1 MRPGKLTKAA
11 STVHYAATTPAMAA
25 AQVRKA
31 KKPRI
36 GLYVG
41 LGVGVAVAVA
51 AVIFAPK
58 LLDKYNQ
65 HKEVVA
71 AEQAATNTPPPPP
84 PEPEAGEILQKL
96 DATYK
101 AFTSYS
107 VQGIS
112 VGTVDMS
119 QVNPKLTQPQI
130 VTTKLSLRLGRP
142 DHYRMEWERGQ
153 GPQHIKGAIWAAGKG
168 DFIHTG
174 NTTARVKDRETA
186 LTTAASSSGTLGMLT
201 AAMFFGETNSPATV
215 LKNFMKS
222 PSETLNNQ
230 KCYVLTG
237 QLGHMNLMFWI
248 RKSDFVIA
256 QTELILGGKVDEA
269 ELAGKSYAQKA
280 QLERA
285 AKLKGNFIETYQ
297 EIVLNK
303 ALNPADFETSFPPNA
318 APAKPEKQQRRSRH

>member
-25 AQVRKA
+25 ALHRKA

-71 AEQAATNTPPPPP
+71 AEQAATNAPPPPP
-84 PEPEAGEILQKL
+84 PELEADEILQKL

-107 VQGIS
+107 AQGIS

-119 QVNPKLTQPQI
+119 QVNPKLTQPQT

-142 DHYRMEWERGQ
+142 DHYRMEWERDAGT
-153 GPQHIKGAIWAAGKG
+153 QHVQGAIWAAGKG
-168 DFIHTG
+168 NFVHTA
-174 NTTARVKDRETA
+174 NTAKVKDRETA
-186 LTTAASSSGTLGMLT
+186 LNTAASSSGTLGLLT
-201 AAMFFGETNSPATV
+201 AAVFFGETNSPTTM
-215 LKNFMKS
+215 LKNYMKS
-222 PSETLNNQ
+222 HSETLNNQ

-269 ELAGKSYAQKA
+269 ELAGKTYAQKA

-285 AKLKGNFIETYQ
+285 SKMKGNFIETYQ
-297 EIVLNK
+297 DIVTNTVLN
-303 ALNPADFETSFPPNA
+303 ATDFETSFPPNST
-318 APAKPEKQQRRSRH
+318 APKPQKQPRPNKH

>member
-25 AQVRKA
+25 ALHRKA

-71 AEQAATNTPPPPP
+71 AEQAATNAPPPPP
-84 PEPEAGEILQKL
+84 PELEADEILQKL

-107 VQGIS
+107 AQGIS

-119 QVNPKLTQPQI
+119 QVNPKLTQPQT

-142 DHYRMEWERGQ
+142 DHYRMEWERDAGTQ
-153 GPQHIKGAIWAAGKG
+153 HVRQSEGPG
-168 DFIHTG
+168 DGLEYGRKLFRH
-174 NTTARVKDRETA
+174 ARIAHCGCIFWRDKQPDDHAQELYEVAQR
-186 LTTAASSSGTLGMLT
+186 
-201 AAMFFGETNSPATV
+201 NS
-215 LKNFMKS
+215 
-222 PSETLNNQ
+222 
-230 KCYVLTG
+230 
-237 QLGHMNLMFWI
+237 
-248 RKSDFVIA
+248 
-256 QTELILGGKVDEA
+256 
-269 ELAGKSYAQKA
+269 
-280 QLERA
+280 
-285 AKLKGNFIETYQ
+285 
-297 EIVLNK
+297 
-303 ALNPADFETSFPPNA
+303 
-318 APAKPEKQQRRSRH
+318 